1 MIHGHGGN
9 IYQAAARIGCQTEE
23 IVDMSSNVNPLGP
36 PPGLHRHL
44 QDRLA
49 DLHALPEP
57 DAAGCCRAFA
67 RRSGIDEQW
76 VMAGNGTTQFIYAL
90 PRVLNARKALI
101 AAPTY
106 ADYADACTACGV
118 SFTIVSSK
126 LENGFAIEPDRLKP
140 ALADVDLAFFCN
152 PNNPTGVLTPVEP
165 LARICRS
172 HPQVR
177 FVVDESYLP
186 FVADADDKSMIRQA
200 LPNVLVLN
208 SLSKVFRIP
217 GLRIGFLIA
226 PPQLIEAMRRLYQP
240 WSVNS
245 LAQAAVEFLM
255 RPAPEIE
262 DFLTETRR
270 FTSTETARIAA
281 RMANF
286 PEVRMFPGA
295 AIFSLLLLPETVP
308 ASRAA
313 VQLLEERILIR
324 NCENFAGLSDRYIRI
339 SLKTPAENDRLVE
352 ALGSVLRAEKSTQSD
367 DALPPGRRS

>member
-9 IYQAAARIGCQTEE
+9 IYQAAARIGCRTEE

-36 PPGLHRHL
+36 PPGLQRHL

-57 DAAGCCRAFA
+57 DAAGCGRAFA
-67 RRSGIDEQW
+67 RHSGIDEQW
-76 VMAGNGTTQFIYAL
+76 VMTGNGTTQFIYAL
-90 PRVLNARKALI
+90 PRALNARKALI
-101 AAPTY
+101 AGPTY

-118 SFTIVSSK
+118 SFTMVSAK
-126 LENGFAIEPDRLKP
+126 PEHGFAIEPDRLKS
-140 ALADVDLAFFCN
+140 ALAKVDLAFFCN
-152 PNNPTGVLTPVEP
+152 PNNPTGVLTPVAP

-200 LPNVLVLN
+200 LPNVLMLN

-226 PPQLIEAMRRLYQP
+226 PPPLIEAVRRLYQP

-255 RPAPEIE
+255 RPAPGIE
-262 DFLTETRR
+262 DFLKETRR
-270 FTSTETARIAA
+270 FTAAETARFAA
-281 RMANF
+281 RISEF
-286 PEVRMFPGA
+286 PEAAMFAGA
-295 AIFSLLLLPETVP
+295 AIFSLLRLPERLT
-308 ASRAA
+308 AA
-313 VQLLEERILIR
+313 QTAAQLLRLRILIR
-324 NCENFAGLSDRYIRI
+324 NCENFAGLSKRYIRV
-339 SLKTPAENDRLVE
+339 SLKTPEENDRL
-352 ALGSVLRAEKSTQSD
+352 A
-367 DALPPGRRS
+367 DALQAVFDLKKY

>member
-9 IYQAAARIGCQTEE
+9 IYQAAARIGCQSEE

-44 QDRLA
+44 QDRLT

-57 DAAGCCRAFA
+57 DAAGTGRAFA
-67 RRSGIDEQW
+67 RHSGIDEQW

-90 PRVLNARKALI
+90 PRALNARKALI
-101 AAPTY
+101 AGPTY

-118 SFTIVSSK
+118 SFTIVNAK
-126 LENGFAIEPDRLKP
+126 PEHGFAIEPDRLKTV
-140 ALADVDLAFFCN
+140 LAEVDLAFFCN
-152 PNNPTGVLTPVEP
+152 PNNPTGVLTPAES

-186 FVADADDKSMIRQA
+186 FVTDADNKSMIRQA

-217 GLRIGFLIA
+217 GLRIGFLVA

-245 LAQAAVEFLM
+245 LAQAAVDFLM
-255 RPAPEIE
+255 RPGPEIE
-262 DFLTETRR
+262 DFLAETRR

-281 RMANF
+281 LMANF

-295 AIFSLLLLPETVP
+295 AVFSLLLLPETVP

-324 NCENFAGLSDRYIRI
+324 NCENFAGLSNRYIRI

-352 ALGSVLRAEKSTQSD
+352 ALGAVLRAEKSTQSD
-367 DALPPGRRS
+367 DALPPRRRS

>member
-9 IYQAAARIGCQTEE
+9 IYQAAAQLGCRPSE

-36 PPGLHRHL
+36 PPGLHHHL
-44 QDRLA
+44 QNRLV
-49 DLHALPEP
+49 DLHALPET

-67 RRSGIDEQW
+67 RRNALADQW

-90 PRVLNARKALI
+90 PRALNARKALI
-101 AAPTY
+101 VGPTY
-106 ADYADACTACGV
+106 ADYADACKDSGV
-118 SFTIVSSK
+118 SFQIFSA
-126 LENGFAIEPDRLKP
+126 EPERGFATDPDRLKA

-152 PNNPTGVLTPVEP
+152 PNNPTGVLTPAES

-186 FVADADDKSMIRQA
+186 FVSGADDKSMIRRR

-226 PPQLIEAMRRLYQP
+226 PPDLLKAVRRLYQP

-245 LAQAAVEFLM
+245 LAQASVEFLM
-255 RPAPEIE
+255 RPAPGIE
-262 DFLTETRR
+262 DFLEETRR
-270 FTSTETARIAA
+270 FTAAETARFAA
-281 RMANF
+281 RMTA
-286 PEVRMFPGA
+286 VADATLFPGA
-295 AIFSLLLLPETVP
+295 ATFSLLRLPVGLT
-308 ASRAA
+308 AA
-313 VQLLEERILIR
+313 RTAAQLLQQRILIR
-324 NCENFAGLSDRYIRI
+324 NCENFAGLSDRYIRV
-339 SLKTPAENDRLVE
+339 SLKTPAENDRL
-352 ALGSVLRAEKSTQSD
+352 A
-367 DALPPGRRS
+367 DALQAVFDRKA